1 MTVIAAEIHNVNIP
15 NCIPN
20 PNNNLFPGS
29 PANNIEIDIIC
40 IVVWYWLDVHSTDAG
55 VCLNLENA
63 TFAWVGRQDPTWPTT
78 GPLENIDDDIR

>member
-40 IVVWYWLDVHSTDAG
+40 KVVL
-55 VCLNLENA
+55 
-63 TFAWVGRQDPTWPTT
+63 TFARLYT
-78 GPLENIDDDIR
+78 GKET